1 MKVAVRYFSRSGNT
15 KKLADAVAAAV
26 LVAAKPVDCDL
37 EEPVDVL
44 LLGTS
49 LYAGTYDVSVAAFI
63 DRNADKIGSIVNFGS
78 SASGKSTLPKIKA
91 YAEAKGIPV
100 EERMYVC
107 PGHFLF
113 LHKNRPNDQDLAN
126 VAEFAKSVIR

>member
-15 KKLADAVAAAV
+15 KKLAEAAADAISV
-26 LVAAKPVDCDL
+26 EAKPVDCDL
-37 EEPVDVL
+37 MEPVDVL

-49 LYAGTYDVSVAAFI
+49 VYAGTYDAAVAAFL
-63 DRNADKIGSIVNFGS
+63 DRNADKIGLIVNFGS

-91 YAEAKGIPV
+91 YAEARGISV
-100 EERMYVC
+100 DSRLFVC

-113 LHKNRPNDQDLAN
+113 LHKNRPNAQDLAN
-126 VAEFAKSVIR
+126 VAEFAKSVIM